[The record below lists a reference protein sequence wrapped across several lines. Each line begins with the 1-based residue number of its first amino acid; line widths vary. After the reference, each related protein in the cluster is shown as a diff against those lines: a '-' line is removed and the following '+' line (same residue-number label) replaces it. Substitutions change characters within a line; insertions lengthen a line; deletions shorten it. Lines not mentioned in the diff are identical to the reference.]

1 MIDKDIVRIA
11 EERLR
16 VEFEEQTAS
25 ILRQIKSQQSEAAIR
40 GLGRSGA
47 YLNGIAT
54 ICAVGIKN
62 RAQLVWQT
70 FFRFLSTT
78 GISYHETLAQ
88 ELKLLVANQVPENCG
103 SEDLVKQ
110 QAALIGFNNL
120 LPQLERDLE
129 STRQAALVNFGTEI
143 DLFVYSLKKKVEMQE
158 KEATSTIF
166 NIYSPVGAIQTG
178 DGSIA
183 NVTQS
188 IDPEVGDQL
197 REILNEIC
205 ARLTKEDID
214 LPYPKQEIIEIAL

>member
-1 MIDKDIVRIA
+1 M
-11 EERLR
+11 L
-16 VEFEEQTAS
+16 
-25 ILRQIKSQQSEAAIR
+25 
-40 GLGRSGA
+40 
-47 YLNGIAT
+47 
-54 ICAVGIKN
+54 
-62 RAQLVWQT
+62 
-70 FFRFLSTT
+70 
-78 GISYHETLAQ
+78 
-88 ELKLLVANQVPENCG
+88 ANQVPENCG
-103 SEDLVKQ
+103 LEDLVKQ

-129 STRQAALVNFGTEI
+129 STRQAALVKIGTEI

-214 LPYPKQEIIEIAL
+214 LPYPKQEIIEIALEGEEELKKQTPNITKLRSMLLAVGTAIQTIASMKPIYEALKQALTYLGISLP